1 MKSHEIPLKSYN
13 IPIDHQAL
21 PGPPAPQGPSTS
33 WTAKAVAWCATSVA
47 ARCRWRAAQRPEA
60 VRRSWT
66 RGRRGGSTWLGKCGR
81 GRGFGDLLWPF
92 ISYNWLFSYFYGI
105 IHSINGVL
113 LVLITYNWPQLWR
126 FSWNNIYVT
135 CLYKLRLV
143 DEIIIDRTYEKIIRS
158 SSSIGWML
166 DVFSL
171 SLVI

>member
-1 MKSHEIPLKSYN
+1 
-13 IPIDHQAL
+13 
-21 PGPPAPQGPSTS
+21 
-33 WTAKAVAWCATSVA
+33 
-47 ARCRWRAAQRPEA
+47 
-60 VRRSWT
+60 
-66 RGRRGGSTWLGKCGR
+66 
-81 GRGFGDLLWPF
+81 LLWPF

-105 IHSINGVL
+105 IHSINDVL

-126 FSWNNIYVT
+126 FSLNNIYVT